1 MEDSPIR
8 NLYYCKEGGM
18 QNVEGTE
25 KYNYLVEKANE
36 YEKKIEE
43 ILKDNAEV
51 CKLYKAYKKILDNDK
66 LVSRLKEYGYTLCL
80 KLHPEM
86 EHFKNTFSVP
96 HREKKIIFIGIST
109 SHPCV

>member
-25 KYNYLVEKANE
+25 KYNYLVEKANG

-43 ILKDNAEV
+43 MLKDNAEV
-51 CKLYKAYKKILDNDK
+51 CKLYKEYKKIMLELETEDSLMHYEAGLK
-66 LVSRLKEYGYTLCL
+66 FGIRLGVEI
-80 KLHPEM
+80 
-86 EHFKNTFSVP
+86 S
-96 HREKKIIFIGIST
+96 KK
-109 SHPCV
+109 

>member
-51 CKLYKAYKKILDNDK
+51 CKLYKAYKKIMLELETEDSLMHYESGLK
-66 LVSRLKEYGYTLCL
+66 FGIRLGVEI
-80 KLHPEM
+80 
-86 EHFKNTFSVP
+86 S
-96 HREKKIIFIGIST
+96 KK
-109 SHPCV
+109 